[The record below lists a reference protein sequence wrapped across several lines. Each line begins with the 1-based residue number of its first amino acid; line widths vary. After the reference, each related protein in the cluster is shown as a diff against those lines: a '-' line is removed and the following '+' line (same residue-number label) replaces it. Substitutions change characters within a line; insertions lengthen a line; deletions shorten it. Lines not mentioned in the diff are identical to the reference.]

1 MCDKKVIQWS
11 LSCEINNIVGI
22 FFIFWPF
29 LWRFFSTL
37 PNNFEWLDRVEN
49 LMSDDKRD
57 LVYDTEELVYSEEDK
72 AKIEASLSNEEFLT
86 LMKIKHSLFNRWNRK
101 NQAVNPRTRM
111 VKQQEVAK
119 SCSLETRSEF
129 YTASQRKRTGR
140 KELWRN
146 HATGRAKIRTQKNNS
161 RK

>member
-1 MCDKKVIQWS
+1 MCDKKVIQCS

-22 FFIFWPF
+22 FSFSDPF
-29 LWRFFSTL
+29 SGVFSTL

-72 AKIEASLSNEEFLT
+72 AKIEAPLSNEDFLT
-86 LMKIKHSLFNRWNRK
+86 LLKIKHSLFSRWNRK

-119 SCSLETRSEF
+119 SCSLETRSE
-129 YTASQRKRTGR
+129 
-140 KELWRN
+140 
-146 HATGRAKIRTQKNNS
+146 I
-161 RK
+161 